1 MQILK
6 VIELKENEY
15 YQILIFIQGVF
26 SKLNIISMAIIVFC
40 ICFEETYLFFIYLE
54 YIVKLYL
61 FILCKILEYSRS
73 FII

>member
-26 SKLNIISMAIIVFC
+26 SKLNIISMAIIK
-40 ICFEETYLFFIYLE
+40 
-54 YIVKLYL
+54 KLL
-61 FILCKILEYSRS
+61 WLLDIILEDYNEEYS
-73 FII
+73 ILYK

>member
-26 SKLNIISMAIIVFC
+26 SKLNIISMAIIK
-40 ICFEETYLFFIYLE
+40 
-54 YIVKLYL
+54 KLL
-61 FILCKILEYSRS
+61 WLLDIILEDYNEEY
-73 FII
+73 FNIIQVI